1 MTAALT
7 DDRDGRNARWDD
19 HREQRRR
26 HIVDAAIALVER
38 LPIGAELTLQDV
50 ADSSGL
56 VRTVVQRHFGGRIG
70 LVRAVQADV
79 VSQAFA
85 QISGATQNLTT
96 YRALSE
102 DLVAAT
108 VSWVGGHPKLHVLIE
123 RELGD
128 GEPSELSRAITEFA
142 EQLTALNTLIASGFG
157 LILDQRQIAE
167 TRLLYIGLIGQVRAT
182 TSHWVLHDQDLVSAE
197 AVTSLLSNWMLK
209 QTLDLAARYGLEI
222 DAEEPF
228 AGLVHTWLSRATAP
242 DLAGREARSH

>member
-1 MTAALT
+1 MTAALN

-26 HIVDAAIALVER
+26 HIVDAAVALVEE

-79 VSQAFA
+79 VARAFTR
-85 QISGATQNLTT
+85 ISSATESLTT
-96 YRALSE
+96 YRALSH

-108 VSWVGGHPKLHVLIE
+108 VSWVAEHPKLHVLVE
-123 RELGD
+123 KELGD
-128 GEPSELSRAITEFA
+128 GEPSELSRTINEFA
-142 EQLTALNTLIASGFG
+142 EQLTALNALIASGFG
-157 LILDQRQIAE
+157 LILDERQIAE

-182 TSHWVLHDQDLVSAE
+182 TTHWVLHDQHLVSAE
-197 AVTSLLSNWMLK
+197 ALTSLLSHWILK

-222 DAEEPF
+222 DADEPF
-228 AGLVHTWLSRATAP
+228 AGLVHIW
-242 DLAGREARSH
+242 REQGIGA

>member
-1 MTAALT
+1 MTTALN
-7 DDRDGRNARWDD
+7 DERDGRNARWDD

-26 HIVDAAIALVER
+26 HIVDAAIDLVEE
-38 LPIGAELTLQDV
+38 LPIGADLTLQDV
-50 ADSSGL
+50 ADRSGL

-79 VSQAFA
+79 VLQAFT
-85 QISGATQNLTT
+85 QISAAADNLST

-102 DLVAAT
+102 DLVGAT
-108 VSWVGGHPKLHVLIE
+108 IRWVAGHPKLHALIE

-128 GEPSELSRAITEFA
+128 GEPSELSRAINEFA
-142 EQLTALNTLIASGFG
+142 EQLTALNTLIARGFG

-197 AVTSLLSNWMLK
+197 ALTSLLAHWILK
-209 QTLDLAARYGLEI
+209 QTLDLAARYGLDI
-222 DAEEPF
+222 GADEPF
-228 AGLVHTWLSRATAP
+228 AGLVRTWRDA
-242 DLAGREARSH
+242 DLGA